1 MTGKGGVCK
10 LIDLGMSSRV
20 SADGTG
26 PPAFFRYLT
35 AYGKP
40 SYMSP
45 EAAFQEPVD
54 PFAADVWSLGILLYM
69 LLTGSPLYGTPSDNA
84 FVLLRLGR
92 LDEVLAS
99 YQSFGVKSLSPL
111 ARDLIGAML
120 HPDPRLRLTLDQVRD
135 HPWMGAGA

>member
-1 MTGKGGVCK
+1 MMGKGGVCK
-10 LIDLGMSSRV
+10 LIDLGMSSRL

-26 PPAFFRYLT
+26 PPAFLRYLT

-69 LLTGSPLYGTPSDNA
+69 LLTGSPLYGTRSDDA

-99 YQSFGVKSLSPL
+99 YKSFGVTSLSPQ

-120 HPDPRLRLTLDQVRD
+120 NPDPRLRLTLAQVRD
-135 HPWMGAGA
+135 HPWMGVGA